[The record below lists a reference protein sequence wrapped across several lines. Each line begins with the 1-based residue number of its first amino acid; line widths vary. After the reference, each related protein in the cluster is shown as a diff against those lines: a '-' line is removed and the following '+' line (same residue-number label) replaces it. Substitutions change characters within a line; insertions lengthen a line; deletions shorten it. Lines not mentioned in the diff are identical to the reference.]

1 MGRARLLGNDRHVPD
16 RAVVLNA
23 GAAVTPRIPTDADIA
38 AVVFPPIAPPVS
50 LSCKCNFRQRMVG
63 DGCDICNP
71 EYAATLAELEAAEGI
86 CAQES
91 EE

>member
-1 MGRARLLGNDRHVPD
+1 MGAPHEAPRLERPRLLGNDRHVPD
-16 RAVVLNA
+16 RAVVRSA

-38 AVVFPPIAPPVS
+38 AVVFTPPDPI
-50 LSCKCNFRQRMVG
+50 
-63 DGCDICNP
+63 
-71 EYAATLAELEAAEGI
+71 AELEAAEGI